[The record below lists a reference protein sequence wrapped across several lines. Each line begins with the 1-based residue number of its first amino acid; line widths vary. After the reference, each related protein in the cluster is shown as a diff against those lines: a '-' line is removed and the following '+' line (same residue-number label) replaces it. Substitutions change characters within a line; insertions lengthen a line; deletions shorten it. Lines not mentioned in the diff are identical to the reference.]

1 MYRITFSPEAE
12 ADLSKLKRNEP
23 ANYKKAVKL
32 LNELVEHPK
41 TGTGHPEQL
50 KGMPTNR
57 WSRKISKKHRLVY
70 RIYETEIMVDVLS
83 SYGHYEDKKGRD
95 LRCWEGFLGSRNEI
109 YRKVEIKQ

>member
-83 SYGHYEDKKGRD
+83 SYGHYEINR
-95 LRCWEGFLGSRNEI
+95 EGING
-109 YRKVEIKQ
+109 YRLEGERL

>member
-41 TGTGHPEQL
+41 TGTGHLEQL
-50 KGMPTNR
+50 KGDR
-57 WSRKISKKHRLVY
+57 
-70 RIYETEIMVDVLS
+70 
-83 SYGHYEDKKGRD
+83 
-95 LRCWEGFLGSRNEI
+95 EG
-109 YRKVEIKQ
+109 